1 MKTHLSCLVSAAAF
15 TLVLL
20 TLPTSASL
28 QNDTLTKIA
37 NYKQWTQVVQELPSD
52 LIALNAA
59 SVGGYD
65 VCPHS

>member
-1 MKTHLSCLVSAAAF
+1 MKTHLSCAVAAAAF

-37 NYKQWTQVVQELPSD
+37 NYKQWTQVAQQLPSD
-52 LIALNAA
+52 LIPLNAA
-59 SVGGYD
+59 SVGG
-65 VCPHS
+65 